1 MILSELMH
9 KIKAVITSVGK
20 TFLSSSSS
28 ISRRSS
34 EKGKEKEKKKALVSS
49 SFSLKAKN
57 IASHLGRKIFS
68 LLKVAGILL
77 RNVVIALSKKVKHI
91 GKQKGKEIEGRLK
104 KQSASSLSYVKA
116 NTLGKEKG
124 VKLGQLPKQL
134 AIILGTK
141 SYQLARQ
148 AGQKIRYTIKQDNL
162 YYNNIAKG
170 IQGTKTEEEE
180 GENDDLPLPDPETIT
195 QVVALN
201 EKLAE
206 ELRQQVTGG
215 GIDCQAIEVNSLP
228 IEYKPYYS
236 YKFPMSPKI
245 ITNRGCI
252 SVKGRK
258 FSLIQ
263 IIQRN

>member
-1 MILSELMH
+1 M
-9 KIKAVITSVGK
+9 
-20 TFLSSSSS
+20 
-28 ISRRSS
+28 
-34 EKGKEKEKKKALVSS
+34 
-49 SFSLKAKN
+49 
-57 IASHLGRKIFS
+57 
-68 LLKVAGILL
+68 
-77 RNVVIALSKKVKHI
+77 
-91 GKQKGKEIEGRLK
+91 
-104 KQSASSLSYVKA
+104 
-116 NTLGKEKG
+116 
-124 VKLGQLPKQL
+124 KLGQLSKQL

-170 IQGTKTEEEE
+170 IQETKTEEEE
-180 GENDDLPLPDPETIT
+180 HDDLPLPDPETIT

-245 ITNRGCI
+245 TRVVLETALTIGSSSVAGFFLELLVVYREKRITHR
-252 SVKGRK
+252 
-258 FSLIQ
+258 
-263 IIQRN
+263 

>member
-1 MILSELMH
+1 MH

-28 ISRRSS
+28 ISRGSS
-34 EKGKEKEKKKALVSS
+34 EKGREKKLPLAS

-77 RNVVIALSKKVKHI
+77 RNIVTALSKKVKHI
-91 GKQKGKEIEGRLK
+91 GKQEGKAIEQRLK
-104 KQSASSLSYVKA
+104 KQSASSSSYVKT

-124 VKLGQLPKQL
+124 VKLGQLSKQL

-141 SYQLARQ
+141 SYQLSRQ
-148 AGQKIRYTIKQDNL
+148 AGQKIKYTIKQDNL
-162 YYNNIAKG
+162 YYNNLAKG
-170 IQGTKTEEEE
+170 IPETKPKEEEQ
-180 GENDDLPLPDPETIT
+180 DDLPLPDPETIT

-206 ELRQQVTGG
+206 ELRQQVTGE
-215 GIDCQAIEVNSLP
+215 GIECQAIEVNSLP
-228 IEYKPYYS
+228 IEYNPYYS
-236 YKFPMSPKI
+236 YKFPMSPRI
-245 ITNRGCI
+245 VTNRGCI

-258 FSLIQ
+258 FSLVQ

>member
-1 MILSELMH
+1 
-9 KIKAVITSVGK
+9 
-20 TFLSSSSS
+20 
-28 ISRRSS
+28 
-34 EKGKEKEKKKALVSS
+34 
-49 SFSLKAKN
+49 
-57 IASHLGRKIFS
+57 
-68 LLKVAGILL
+68 
-77 RNVVIALSKKVKHI
+77 
-91 GKQKGKEIEGRLK
+91 
-104 KQSASSLSYVKA
+104 
-116 NTLGKEKG
+116 
-124 VKLGQLPKQL
+124 VKLGQLSKQL

-148 AGQKIRYTIKQDNL
+148 AGRKIRYTIKQDNL
-162 YYNNIAKG
+162 YYNNIAKC
-170 IQGTKTEEEE
+170 IQETKTEEE
-180 GENDDLPLPDPETIT
+180 GENDLPLPDPETIT

-263 IIQRN
+263 IIEKLGYILL

>member
-1 MILSELMH
+1 MH
-9 KIKAVITSVGK
+9 KIKAVISSVGK

-34 EKGKEKEKKKALVSS
+34 EKGKEKKLPLVSS

-57 IASHLGRKIFS
+57 TATHLGRKIFS
-68 LLKVAGILL
+68 LLKVTGILL

-104 KQSASSLSYVKA
+104 KQSASSSSSVKA

-170 IQGTKTEEEE
+170 IQETKTEEEA
-180 GENDDLPLPDPETIT
+180 ENDDLPLPDPETIT

>member
-1 MILSELMH
+1 
-9 KIKAVITSVGK
+9 
-20 TFLSSSSS
+20 
-28 ISRRSS
+28 
-34 EKGKEKEKKKALVSS
+34 
-49 SFSLKAKN
+49 
-57 IASHLGRKIFS
+57 
-68 LLKVAGILL
+68 
-77 RNVVIALSKKVKHI
+77 
-91 GKQKGKEIEGRLK
+91 
-104 KQSASSLSYVKA
+104 
-116 NTLGKEKG
+116 
-124 VKLGQLPKQL
+124 VKLGQLSKQL

-170 IQGTKTEEEE
+170 IQETKTEEEA
-180 GENDDLPLPDPETIT
+180 ENDDLPLPDPETIT

>member
-1 MILSELMH
+1 MQ
-9 KIKAVITSVGK
+9 KIKAVTSSVK
-20 TFLSSSSS
+20 RTFLSSSSSS

-34 EKGKEKEKKKALVSS
+34 EKGKEKEKKKPLVSS

-57 IASHLGRKIFS
+57 IATHLGRKIFS

-77 RNVVIALSKKVKHI
+77 RNVVIALSKKVKYI

-104 KQSASSLSYVKA
+104 KQSASSSSSVKA

-170 IQGTKTEEEE
+170 IQETKTEEEE
-180 GENDDLPLPDPETIT
+180 HDDLPLPDPETIT